1 MSRMVESP
9 ASSQIESDHRHH
21 YAFNPNWEEALRI
34 FEQMKKNVIIGMH
47 GYCLG
52 GCECGQPKQ
61 SKGTDDHSMIHNFIF
76 YKNYIHMGLRHPDS
90 INIPETQL
98 SYK

>member
-1 MSRMVESP
+1 LSTWRLPRYVGWGR
-9 ASSQIESDHRHH
+9 A
-21 YAFNPNWEEALRI
+21 
-34 FEQMKKNVIIGMH
+34 KKLIIG
-47 GYCLG
+47 GKNITGKCAG